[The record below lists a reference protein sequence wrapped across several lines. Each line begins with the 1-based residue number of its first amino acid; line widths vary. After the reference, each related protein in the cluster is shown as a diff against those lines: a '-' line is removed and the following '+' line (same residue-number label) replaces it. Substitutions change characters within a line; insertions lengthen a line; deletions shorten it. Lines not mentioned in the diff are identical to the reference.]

1 MTPTVAYFANQ
12 FAAAEGHGMRRYAFE
27 LYDAI
32 TELGGAQ
39 LVPAAG
45 WSNLAPDALSDLQTR
60 TSLRLMKTGRKGTS
74 LAWTLAGFPP
84 MEWMMPDQLD
94 VVHSVCMGYPVA
106 TRKPLVVTIHD
117 LGPLTHPEFF
127 SHNRPWV
134 MERALK
140 QAVDKAATVV
150 AISQAT
156 ADEILSLHPQAAD
169 RVRVVHSGVAERFF
183 DEPDPAA
190 LDGLDL
196 PPDDVPFILTAGSL
210 NPRKN
215 VLGVMQA
222 LRHALQDIPHHLVL
236 AGGGGWDMEQLQ
248 QELGSS
254 DLAARVH
261 RLGFVSDEAL
271 RALYRRAAMYLHP
284 SLYEGFG
291 LTLLEAMAAGTP
303 VVTSNRSSLPEIAGD
318 AALLVDPTDPNAI
331 AEAVIRLA
339 NDQGLVD
346 TLREK
351 GFARARSFS
360 WNKTAQTM
368 KEIYQDAASG

>member
-1 MTPTVAYFANQ
+1 MTPTVSYFANQ

-60 TSLRLMKTGRKGTS
+60 TGLRLMKTGRKGTS
-74 LAWTLAGFPP
+74 LGWTLAGFPP

-169 RVRVVHSGVAERFF
+169 RVRVVHSGVAEQFF
-183 DEPDPAA
+183 EEPDPAA

-271 RALYRRAAMYLHP
+271 RALYRRAAMYVHP